1 MRIDKLTSKLQQALG
16 DAQSL
21 AVGRDHNQ
29 IEPVHVL
36 YALLDQ
42 DNGSAGHLL
51 DSAGSNVLAIRN
63 SVIKAMESLPTVG
76 EATGDVGLGQALGR
90 VLNLADKLAQK
101 RGDTYISTELFVLA
115 VLEDKSEAG
124 KILKDAGAT
133 RDQLMA
139 AIDKLRG
146 GDNVDD
152 AGAEEQRGALD
163 KYTIDLTER
172 AEQNKLDPVIGS
184 DEATRRVIQVLS
196 RRTS

>member
-42 DNGSAGHLL
+42 QGGSVRHLL
-51 DSAGSNVLAIRN
+51 ESTGLDVREIRN
-63 SVIKAMESLPTVG
+63 RLIKSMENLPTVG
-76 EATGDVGLGQALGR
+76 EATGEVGLGQALGR

-101 RGDTYISTELFVLA
+101 RGDAYISTELFVLA
-115 VLEDKSEAG
+115 TLEDKSEAG

-133 RDQLMA
+133 RDKLTE
-139 AIDKLRG
+139 AIDNLRG
-146 GDNVDD
+146 GENVND
-152 AGAEEQRGALD
+152 AGAEEQR
-163 KYTIDLTER
+163 
-172 AEQNKLDPVIGS
+172 
-184 DEATRRVIQVLS
+184 
-196 RRTS
+196 